1 MSLPPPSR
9 RQHQGKGEGGWEQAP
24 WASNRAKAL
33 PGWIGAF
40 STLAMAVAGRPLQ
53 RGLLRRVLLAVLL
66 LGVLLAGLLSQPP
79 LAAAPT
85 TTAAPQASAPR
96 PQEAGEVRDS
106 GSFHRAKVRILGIPV
121 LTVASPVV
129 TGSAGPDARQRARV
143 IEGNLELLYRA

>member
-1 MSLPPPSR
+1 M
-9 RQHQGKGEGGWEQAP
+9 A
-24 WASNRAKAL
+24 
-33 PGWIGAF
+33 GAE
-40 STLAMAVAGRPLQ
+40 RPLL

-66 LGVLLAGLLSQPP
+66 LGVLLTGILSQPP

-129 TGSAGPDARQRARV
+129 TGSAGPDARP
-143 IEGNLELLYRA
+143 GD